1 MKHHNPN
8 PNPCMQRSPLVLRQ
22 NDCITQ
28 WTVYLRL
35 ADTDCKFW
43 SVVIHDLLLE
53 ECNLLKK
60 IVAI

>member
-1 MKHHNPN
+1 
-8 PNPCMQRSPLVLRQ
+8 MQWSPLVLRK

-43 SVVIHDLLLE
+43 TVVIHDLLLE
-53 ECNLLKK
+53 VCNLLEK